1 MTLTDLMEHAD
12 ELSEAIRIA
21 DEAFQNE
28 ELDGLSDQRRT
39 LNLFASHLRP
49 NTDAEAKFLQFR
61 IAEYGEFLSEV
72 PAHEIDRLN
81 AIDAVRRM
89 SGALAEYSNEQ
100 EPGQEAD

>member
-28 ELDGLSDQRRT
+28 ELTKLSEQRKT
-39 LNLFASHLRP
+39 LNLFASYLGP
-49 NTDAEAKFLQFR
+49 NSDAEAKFLQHR

-72 PAHEIDRLN
+72 PTYENDRQN
-81 AIDAVRRM
+81 ALDAIRRM
-89 SGALAEYSNEQ
+89 SGVLAERFNEQ
-100 EPGQEAD
+100 ECEQEAD